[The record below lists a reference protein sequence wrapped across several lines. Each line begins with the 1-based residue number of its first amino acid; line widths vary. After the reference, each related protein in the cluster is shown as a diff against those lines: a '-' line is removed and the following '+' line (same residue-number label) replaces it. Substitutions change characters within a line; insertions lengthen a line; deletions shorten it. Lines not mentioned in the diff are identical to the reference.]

1 MTIRETALYMKLAK
15 YKYQYERDKAYID
28 DLKSIDGSIDEDE
41 NLKALTKE
49 TDLKYLQWLHGEEN
63 DGAKYKLEH
72 VVNIGEGILL
82 HYFRPIEKE

>member
-1 MTIRETALYMKLAK
+1 MKLAK
-15 YKYQYERDKAYID
+15 YKYQYERDKAFID
-28 DLKSIDGSIDEDE
+28 DLNSIDGSIDVHKELE
-41 NLKALTKE
+41 ELTKE

-63 DGAKYKLEH
+63 DGAKFKLEH

>member
-1 MTIRETALYMKLAK
+1 MKLAK

-28 DLKSIDGSIDEDE
+28 DLKSIDGSIDKHE
-41 NLKALTKE
+41 NLKELTKE
-49 TDLKYLQWLHGEEN
+49 TDLTYLQWLHDEETGGKIG
-63 DGAKYKLEH
+63 GAKYKLEH